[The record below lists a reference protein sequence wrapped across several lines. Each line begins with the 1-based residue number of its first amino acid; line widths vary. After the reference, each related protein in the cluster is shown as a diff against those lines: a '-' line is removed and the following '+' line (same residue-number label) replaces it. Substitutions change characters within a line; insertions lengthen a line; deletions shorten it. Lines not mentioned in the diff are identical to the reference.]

1 MGITQ
6 NAVSKDTYAMWRA
19 LFAFALADGNL
30 SLEERGILSHHM
42 EDEGFSEE
50 QLAALRSDMNDIQD
64 VEKLFLAIESED
76 NQKRF
81 CALAR
86 TLVWCDGDISLQEK
100 KILQNVN
107 CFEKTK
113 YKKFLKDSAGH
124 TLYKNFAKL
133 YETASEFQNNNP
145 HSIFEAAA

>member
-6 NAVSKDTYAMWRA
+6 SGVSSDTYAMWRA
-19 LFAFALADGNL
+19 RFAFALADGNL

-50 QLAALRSDMNDIQD
+50 QLAALRSDMNDIHD
-64 VEKLFLAIESED
+64 VEELFFAIKSED
-76 NQKRF
+76 NKKRF

-100 KILQNVN
+100 KILQSVN
-107 CFEKTK
+107 CFEKPK
-113 YKKFLKDSAGH
+113 YKKFLTDSAGH

-133 YETASEFQNNNP
+133 YETASEFQNNNSHP
-145 HSIFEAAA
+145 IFEAAA